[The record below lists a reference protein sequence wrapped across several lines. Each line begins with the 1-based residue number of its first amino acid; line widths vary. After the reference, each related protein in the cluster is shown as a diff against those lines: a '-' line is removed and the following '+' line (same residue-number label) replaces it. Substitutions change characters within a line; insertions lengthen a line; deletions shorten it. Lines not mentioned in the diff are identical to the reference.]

1 MSKKLVRKLLLL
13 GLVLLFI
20 FPAHSISA
28 KGVGNGNGK
37 GKSDLIPN
45 ITAKDIG
52 DNGDGRDLQVH
63 FNVARDKSKF
73 DEYRIFV
80 VRSSKAGEFDL
91 DAANSNK
98 HHTTVSD
105 GKNIKKTLAKD
116 AKDTGGNLITNDV
129 AYTVFVLSVKDKGK
143 TKGNVLS
150 KAKKEIT
157 LSGSEQSLPAVI
169 DVKVADISNN
179 GNGRDLHISFSKL
192 AEEKNLSEYRVFV
205 VKSDKAQSFELKQ
218 AKENKHYTTIAKTGA
233 NIAQSLAW
241 NATDTDGHT
250 IKNDVSYQV
259 FVMSVA
265 KEGYGDALSL
275 PSSAITLQ
283 NSVADLKVTNILVKD
298 VADFGDGRD
307 LQVEFTVPRVETNVV
322 EYRVMVVPTNEAY
335 NFSLQKANLV
345 TRTNYT
351 AVKKAGANLVTTLAS
366 NANDVNG
373 NKVEMYKSY
382 QVFVMTVGNGTNEL
396 SNPSA
401 AITLWYNMST
411 EAVTNV
417 AAADVSNFGDGRDL
431 QVSFTKVNDETPI
444 AEYRIFVVRASDA
457 NSFDLA
463 KANAVSVGNY
473 TTVTKKGSNISQTL
487 ASNARDVSGNLIENS
502 VVYKVFVMS
511 VSGVGHSNALSNP
524 SGTFYLTK

>member
-1 MSKKLVRKLLLL
+1 MSKKFVKKLFLL

-28 KGVGNGNGK
+28 KGNGNGK
-37 GKSDLIPN
+37 GKSDTIPN
-45 ITAKDIG
+45 ISAKDVG
-52 DNGDGRDLQVH
+52 DKGDGRDLQVH

-98 HHTTVSD
+98 HYTTVSS

-129 AYTVFVLSVKDKGK
+129 AYTVFVLSVKDKRK

-157 LSGSEQSLPAVI
+157 LSGSEESLPAVT
-169 DVKVADISNN
+169 DVKVADISNH

-192 AEEKNLSEYRVFV
+192 AEEKHLSEYRLFV
-205 VKSDKAQSFELKQ
+205 VKAEKAQNFELKH

-233 NIAQSLAW
+233 NIAQNLAS
-241 NATDTDGHT
+241 NAKDTDGHT
-250 IKNDVSYQV
+250 IKNNVSYQV

-265 KEGYGDALSL
+265 KDGYGDALSL

-283 NSVADLKVTNILVKD
+283 NTVADLKVTNVLVKD

-322 EYRVMVVPTNEAY
+322 EYRVMVVPTNEAP
-335 NFSLQKANLV
+335 NFTLRKANQV
-345 TRTNYT
+345 TQTNYT
-351 AVKKAGANLVTTLAS
+351 AVKKAGANLVTTLPS
-366 NANDVNG
+366 NTTDVNG
-373 NKVEMYKSY
+373 AKVAMYRSY
-382 QVFVMTVGNGTNEL
+382 QVFVMTVGNGANEL

-401 AITLWYNMST
+401 AITLWDNMT
-411 EAVTNV
+411 AEAVKNV
-417 AAADVSNFGDGRDL
+417 AAADVNNFGDGRDL
-431 QVSFTKVNDETPI
+431 QVSFSKVANETTI
-444 AEYRIFVVRASDA
+444 SEYRIFVVRVSDA
-457 NSFDLA
+457 SSFDLA
-463 KANAVSVGNY
+463 KANAVSAGNY
-473 TTVTKKGSNISQTL
+473 TTVAKKGTNISQTL
-487 ASNARDVSGNLIENS
+487 ASNARDVNGNLIENS
-502 VVYKVFVMS
+502 VVYQVFVMS
-511 VSGVGHSNALSNP
+511 VSSVGHSNALSNP
-524 SGTFYLTK
+524 SGTIFLTK